1 MNNITF
7 EELEIIG
14 AVSGNR
20 EEVISRLSELLAVT
34 KDEYGILEVISSAV
48 EKLKAMTDSDF
59 AALDL
64 TETEGYYA
72 E

>member
-1 MNNITF
+1 MNNFTF

-34 KDEYGILEVISSAV
+34 EDEYGILEVISSAV
-48 EKLKAMTDSDF
+48 DKLKAMTDADF